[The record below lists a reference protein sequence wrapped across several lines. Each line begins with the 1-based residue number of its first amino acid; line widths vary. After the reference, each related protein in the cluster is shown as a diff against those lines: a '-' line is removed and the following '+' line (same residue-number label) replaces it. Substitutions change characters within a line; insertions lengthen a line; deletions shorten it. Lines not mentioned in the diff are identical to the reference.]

1 MLCACSGEQFR
12 FEDQPGS
19 PESLATR
26 DFSASGLSSSRTRGG
41 GGGSD
46 WDSKLEESQ
55 VDEAE
60 STLKEALSLNYEE
73 ARALL
78 GRLEYQRGNFDA
90 ALQVFKGIDVKILT
104 PRIIKS
110 ILHTTT
116 TPPSSKPP
124 PRSRA
129 SPPPPPPTSMS
140 MHSVSL
146 LLEAILLK
154 ARSLDQL
161 GSSKEAAEECK
172 LILDMVES
180 ALPSGMP
187 RVGTSGGFDKLQEV
201 FHKALELLPLL
212 WTKAGDFRETVA
224 SYRRALSRPW
234 NLDPQR
240 LAVTQKSLAL
250 VLLYGS
256 VVEASP
262 KESMEEAIVLLMLL
276 VKKMVVG
283 GIRWDAEL
291 IDHLAYALSVVGE
304 FEVLASYLEKIL
316 PGVYTRGERW
326 YLLSLCYSAAGV
338 DETAINLLK
347 LALGP
352 SESKQIPQSSWLLF
366 GAKLCSEDPK
376 HSRDGISFAQ
386 KLLDLANNQSEHLL
400 SQTHRFL
407 GVCYGN
413 AARSS
418 KLDSERVLLQKKSLY
433 SLNNAAAMA
442 KGDPEPDVVYNL
454 SVENAFQRNLQA
466 ALDGAVEYSSM
477 VGGVSTRG
485 WKHLA
490 AVLSAE
496 RRLKDAESI
505 LDFTMEEAG
514 DIEKLDLLKLKA
526 VLQMAQEQPK
536 QALKTCS
543 NVLAVI
549 RGQEKSEQ
557 SERLLKKYETEA
569 WQDLAS
575 VYGKLGSWSD
585 AETCLEKARSICFYS
600 PRGWNETG
608 LCLEAKSLHEEALIS
623 FFMSLS
629 IDPDHVPSIVSIAE
643 VMMKSGG
650 DTLATAKSF
659 LMNALRLDP
668 RSHDAWMKLGHV
680 AKMQGLSQQAAEFY
694 QAAYELELSAPVQS
708 FN

>member
-12 FEDQPGS
+12 FDDQPGS

-26 DFSASGLSSSRTRGG
+26 DFSASGLSSSTRTRGG
-41 GGGSD
+41 AD

-90 ALQVFKGIDVKILT
+90 ALQVFKGIDIKVLT
-104 PRIIKS
+104 PRITKA
-110 ILHTTT
+110 ILDRTR
-116 TPPSSKPP
+116 PCNKP

-129 SPPPPPPTSMS
+129 SAVTLPPPSSMS

-154 ARSLDQL
+154 ARSLEEL
-161 GSSKEAAEECK
+161 GSCKEAAEECK

-187 RVGTSGGFDKLQEV
+187 RVGISGFDKLQEV

-212 WTKAGDFRETVA
+212 WTKAGDFHETVA

-256 VVEASP
+256 VEASP
-262 KESMEEAIVLLMLL
+262 KDSMEEAIVLLMLL

-283 GIRWDAEL
+283 GIQWDAEL
-291 IDHLAYALSVVGE
+291 VDHLAYALSMVGQ
-304 FEVLASYLEKIL
+304 FEVLATYLEQIL

-326 YLLSLCYSAAGV
+326 YLLSLCYSAAGMGK
-338 DETAINLLK
+338 TAINLLK

-352 SESKQIPQSSWLLF
+352 SESRQIPQASWLLF
-366 GAKLCSEDPK
+366 GAKLCSEDPQ
-376 HSRDGISFAQ
+376 HSRDGIYFSQ
-386 KLLDLANNQSEHLL
+386 RLLDLANNQSEHLFR
-400 SQTHRFL
+400 QAHRFL

-418 KLDSERVLLQKKSLY
+418 KLDSERVSLQKKSLY
-433 SLNNAAAMA
+433 SLNKAATMA
-442 KGDPEPDVVYNL
+442 KGDPEPDAVYNL

-496 RRLKDAESI
+496 KRLKDAESI

-514 DIEKLDLLKLKA
+514 DMEKLDLLKLKA

-543 NVLAVI
+543 NFLALI
-549 RGQEKSEQ
+549 RAQEKSEQ
-557 SERLLKKYETEA
+557 SETLLKKYETEA

-575 VYGKLGSWSD
+575 VYGKLGSLSD
-585 AETCLEKARSICFYS
+585 AETCLDKARSISFYS

-608 LCLEAKSLHEEALIS
+608 LCLEAKSLHEEALIP

-708 FN
+708 FI

>member
-41 GGGSD
+41 GAD
-46 WDSKLEESQ
+46 WDSKLEDSQ

-78 GRLEYQRGNFDA
+78 GRLEFQRGNFDA
-90 ALQVFKGIDVKILT
+90 ALQVFKGIDIKVLT
-104 PRIIKS
+104 PRITKS
-110 ILHTTT
+110 ILDKTR
-116 TPPSSKPP
+116 SCNKP
-124 PRSRA
+124 PRSK
-129 SPPPPPPTSMS
+129 SPPPPQTSMS
-140 MHSVSL
+140 MHSISL

-154 ARSLDQL
+154 SRSLEEL
-161 GSSKEAAEECK
+161 GSFKEAAEECK

-187 RVGTSGGFDKLQEV
+187 QGVTGFDKLQEV

-212 WTKAGDFRETVA
+212 WSKAGDFSETVA

-256 VVEASP
+256 VEASV
-262 KESMEEAIVLLMLL
+262 KDSMEEAIVLLMLL

-283 GIRWDAEL
+283 GIQWDGEL
-291 IDHLAYALSVVGE
+291 MDHLTYALSMVGQ
-304 FEVLASYLEKIL
+304 FEVLANYLEQIL

-326 YLLSLCYSAAGV
+326 YLLSLCYSAAGI
-338 DETAINLLK
+338 DKTAINLVK
-347 LALGP
+347 MVLGP
-352 SESKQIPQSSWLLF
+352 SESKQMPNTSWLLF

-376 HSRDGISFAQ
+376 HSRDGITFAQ
-386 KLLDLANNQSEHLL
+386 RLLDLANNQSEHLL
-400 SQTHRFL
+400 SQAHRFL

-418 KLDSERVLLQKKSLY
+418 KLDSERVLLHKKSLF
-433 SLNNAAAMA
+433 SLNKAATRA
-442 KGDPEPDVVYNL
+442 KDDPEPDVVYNL

-496 RRLKDAESI
+496 KRLKDAESI

-514 DIEKLDLLKLKA
+514 DIEKVDLLKLKA

-543 NVLAVI
+543 NVMALI
-549 RGQEKSEQ
+549 RAQEKSEQ
-557 SERLLKKYETEA
+557 SETLLKKYETEA

-608 LCLEAKSLHEEALIS
+608 LCLEAKSLHEEALVS

-643 VMMKSGG
+643 VMMESGG

-668 RSHDAWMKLGHV
+668 RSHDAWMKLGHL

-708 FN
+708 FI

>member
-12 FEDQPGS
+12 FEEQPGS

-26 DFSASGLSSSRTRGG
+26 DFSASGLSSSRTGG
-41 GGGSD
+41 VD
-46 WDSKLEESQ
+46 WDSKLEDIQ

-90 ALQVFKGIDVKILT
+90 ALQVFKGIDIKVLT
-104 PRIIKS
+104 PRIVKAIVERTRPCK
-110 ILHTTT
+110 
-116 TPPSSKPP
+116 PS
-124 PRSRA
+124 RSRA
-129 SPPPPPPTSMS
+129 VIASPSSMS

-154 ARSLDQL
+154 ARSMEEL
-161 GSSKEAAEECK
+161 GSCKEAAEECK

-180 ALPSGMP
+180 SLPSGMP
-187 RVGTSGGFDKLQEV
+187 NGISGFGKLQEI
-201 FHKALELLPLL
+201 FQKALELLPLL
-212 WTKAGDFRETVA
+212 WKKAGNFHEA
-224 SYRRALSRPW
+224 IAAYRRALSRPW

-240 LAVTQKSLAL
+240 LAITQKSLAL

-256 VVEASP
+256 VEACP
-262 KESMEEAIVLLMLL
+262 KENMEGAIVLLMLL
-276 VKKMVVG
+276 VKKMVIG
-283 GIRWDAEL
+283 EIEWDSEL
-291 IDHLAYALSVVGE
+291 MDHLTYALSMTGQ
-304 FEVLASYLEKIL
+304 FELLANYLEQTL

-326 YLLSLCYSAAGV
+326 YLLSLCYSAAGI
-338 DETAINLLK
+338 DKAAINLLK
-347 LALGP
+347 MASGP
-352 SESKQIPQSSWLLF
+352 SESRQIPHTPWLLF
-366 GAKLCSEDPK
+366 GAKLCSEDPT
-376 HSRDGISFAQ
+376 HSRDGINFAHR
-386 KLLDLANNQSEHLL
+386 LIDLANSQSEHIL
-400 SQTHRFL
+400 SQAHRFL

-418 KLDSERVLLQKKSLY
+418 KLDSERVLLQKKSLL
-433 SLNNAAAMA
+433 SLNKAA
-442 KGDPEPDVVYNL
+442 KRSKDDPEPDVIFNL
-454 SVENAFQRNLQA
+454 SVENAVQRKLQA
-466 ALDGAVEYSSM
+466 ALDGAVEYSSL

-490 AVLSAE
+490 IVLSAE
-496 RRLKDAESI
+496 KRLKDAESI

-514 DIEKLDLLKLKA
+514 DIEKLELMKLKA

-536 QALKTCS
+536 QAMKTCS
-543 NVLAVI
+543 SLLALI
-549 RGQEKSEQ
+549 RAQEKSER
-557 SERLLKKYETEA
+557 SETLLQKFETEA

-585 AETCLEKARSICFYS
+585 AETCLEKARSIRYYS
-600 PRGWNETG
+600 PRGWMETG

-629 IDPDHVPSIVSIAE
+629 IEPDHVPSIVSIAE

-650 DTLATAKSF
+650 ESLPTAKSF

-668 RSHDAWMKLGHV
+668 RNHDAWMKLGHV

-708 FN
+708 FI

>member
-12 FEDQPGS
+12 FEEQPGS

-41 GGGSD
+41 D
-46 WDSKLEESQ
+46 WDSKLEEIQ

-90 ALQVFKGIDVKILT
+90 ALQVFKGIDIKVLT
-104 PRIIKS
+104 PRIVKAIVERTRPCK
-110 ILHTTT
+110 
-116 TPPSSKPP
+116 P
-124 PRSRA
+124 PRSRVA
-129 SPPPPPPTSMS
+129 IVPPSSMS

-154 ARSLDQL
+154 ARSLEEL
-161 GSSKEAAEECK
+161 GCCKEAAEECK

-187 RVGTSGGFDKLQEV
+187 DRISGFGKLQEV
-201 FHKALELLPLL
+201 FQKALELLPLL
-212 WTKAGDFRETVA
+212 WTKAGNFHETIA

-240 LAVTQKSLAL
+240 LAITQKSLAL

-256 VVEASP
+256 VEACP
-262 KESMEEAIVLLMLL
+262 KENMEEAIVLLMLL
-276 VKKMVVG
+276 IKKIVVG
-283 GIRWDAEL
+283 EIQWDPEL
-291 IDHLAYALSVVGE
+291 MDHLTYALSMTGQ
-304 FEVLASYLEKIL
+304 FEVLASYLEQIL

-326 YLLSLCYSAAGV
+326 YLLSLCYSAAGI
-338 DETAINLLK
+338 DKAAINLLK
-347 LALGP
+347 MASGP
-352 SESKQIPQSSWLLF
+352 SESRQIPHTPWLLF

-376 HSRDGISFAQ
+376 HSMDGINFAQ
-386 KLLDLANNQSEHLL
+386 RLLDLANNQSEHIL
-400 SQTHRFL
+400 SEAHRFL

-418 KLDSERVLLQKKSLY
+418 KLDSERVLFQKKSLF
-433 SLNNAAAMA
+433 SLNKAAKRAMD
-442 KGDPEPDVVYNL
+442 GPEPDVIFNL
-454 SVENAFQRNLQA
+454 SVENAVQRNLQV

-490 AVLSAE
+490 IVLSAE
-496 RRLKDAESI
+496 KRLKDAESI

-514 DIEKLDLLKLKA
+514 DIEKLELMKLKA

-543 NVLAVI
+543 SLLALI
-549 RGQEKSEQ
+549 RAQEKPEKSEA
-557 SERLLKKYETEA
+557 LLQKFETEA

-585 AETCLEKARSICFYS
+585 AETCLEKARSIRFYS

-623 FFMSLS
+623 FFLSLS
-629 IDPDHVPSIVSIAE
+629 IEPEHVPSIVSIAE

-650 DTLATAKSF
+650 DSLPTAKSF

-668 RSHDAWMKLGHV
+668 RNHNAWMKLGDV

-708 FN
+708 FI

>member
-12 FEDQPGS
+12 FDDQPGS

-26 DFSASGLSSSRTRGG
+26 DFSASGLSSSTRTRGG
-41 GGGSD
+41 AD

-90 ALQVFKGIDVKILT
+90 ALQVFKGIDIKVLT
-104 PRIIKS
+104 PRIIKA
-110 ILHTTT
+110 IVDRTR
-116 TPPSSKPP
+116 PCSKPP
-124 PRSRA
+124 RSSKA
-129 SPPPPPPTSMS
+129 VTLPPPTSMS

-154 ARSLDQL
+154 ARSLEEL
-161 GSSKEAAEECK
+161 GSCKEAAEECK

-187 RVGTSGGFDKLQEV
+187 RVGISGFDKLQEV
-201 FHKALELLPLL
+201 FHKALELLPSL
-212 WTKAGDFRETVA
+212 WTKAGDFHETVA
-224 SYRRALSRPW
+224 SYRRALSRQW

-256 VVEASP
+256 VEASP
-262 KESMEEAIVLLMLL
+262 KDSTEEAIVLLMLL

-283 GIRWDAEL
+283 GIQWDAEL
-291 IDHLAYALSVVGE
+291 VDHLAYALSMVGQ
-304 FEVLASYLEKIL
+304 FEVLANYLEQIL

-326 YLLSLCYSAAGV
+326 YLLSLCYSAAGMGK
-338 DETAINLLK
+338 TAINLLK

-352 SESKQIPQSSWLLF
+352 SESRQIPQASWLLF
-366 GAKLCSEDPK
+366 GAKLCSEDLK
-376 HSRDGISFAQ
+376 HSKDGIYFSNR
-386 KLLDLANNQSEHLL
+386 LLDLANNQSEHLL
-400 SQTHRFL
+400 SQAHRFL

-433 SLNNAAAMA
+433 SLNKAATMG
-442 KGDPEPDVVYNL
+442 KGDREPDVVYNL

-490 AVLSAE
+490 DVLSAE
-496 RRLKDAESI
+496 KRLKDAESI

-514 DIEKLDLLKLKA
+514 DMEKLDLLKLKA

-543 NVLAVI
+543 NFLALI
-549 RGQEKSEQ
+549 RAQEKSEQ
-557 SERLLKKYETEA
+557 SKTLLKKYETEA

-608 LCLEAKSLHEEALIS
+608 LCLEAKSLHEEALIA

-643 VMMKSGG
+643 VMIKSGG
-650 DTLATAKSF
+650 DTLATAKNF

-708 FN
+708 FI

>member
-12 FEDQPGS
+12 FDEQPGS

-26 DFSASGLSSSRTRGG
+26 DFSASGLSSRTGG
-41 GGGSD
+41 PD
-46 WDSKLEESQ
+46 WDSKLEDIQ

-90 ALQVFKGIDVKILT
+90 ALQVFKGIDIRVLT
-104 PRIIKS
+104 PRIIKAIVES
-110 ILHTTT
+110 TTR
-116 TPPSSKPP
+116 PRK
-124 PRSRA
+124 PRSRVVIV
-129 SPPPPPPTSMS
+129 SPTSMS

-154 ARSLDQL
+154 ARSLEEL
-161 GSSKEAAEECK
+161 GSYKEAAGECK
-172 LILDMVES
+172 IILDIVES

-187 RVGTSGGFDKLQEV
+187 DVGISGFCKLQDV
-201 FHKALELLPLL
+201 FQKGLELLPLL
-212 WTKAGDFRETVA
+212 WKKAGDLGETIA
-224 SYRRALSRPW
+224 SYRRALFRPW

-256 VVEASP
+256 VEECTKANT
-262 KESMEEAIVLLMLL
+262 EEAIVLLMLL

-283 GIRWDAEL
+283 EIQWDSEL
-291 IDHLAYALSVVGE
+291 MDHLTFALSMTGQ
-304 FEVLASYLEKIL
+304 FEVLANYLEQVL

-326 YLLSLCYSAAGV
+326 YLLSLCYSASGI
-338 DETAINLLK
+338 DKTAINLLK
-347 LALGP
+347 MASGP
-352 SESKQIPQSSWLLF
+352 SESKQIPHTPWLLF
-366 GAKLCSEDPK
+366 GAKLCSKDPK
-376 HSRDGISFAQ
+376 HSRDGINFAHRV
-386 KLLDLANNQSEHLL
+386 LDLASNQSEHLL
-400 SQTHRFL
+400 SQAHRFL
-407 GVCYGN
+407 GVCYAN

-418 KLDSERVLLQKKSLY
+418 RLDSERVLLQKKSLL
-433 SLNNAAAMA
+433 SLNKAAERA
-442 KGDPEPDVVYNL
+442 KDDLEPDIIFNL
-454 SVENAFQRNLQA
+454 SVENAVQRNIPA

-485 WKHLA
+485 WQHLSM
-490 AVLSAE
+490 VLSAE
-496 RRLKDAESI
+496 KRLKDAESI
-505 LDFTMEEAG
+505 LEFTMEEAG
-514 DIEKLDLLKLKA
+514 DIEKLELLKLKA

-536 QALKTCS
+536 QAMKTCS
-543 NVLAVI
+543 SLLALI
-549 RGQEKSEQ
+549 RAQEKPEQ
-557 SERLLKKYETEA
+557 FKTLLEKSETEA
-569 WQDLAS
+569 WEDLAS
-575 VYGKLGSWSD
+575 VYRTLGSWSD
-585 AETCLEKARSICFYS
+585 AETCLEKARAICFYS
-600 PRGWNETG
+600 PKGWNETG
-608 LCLEAKSLHEEALIS
+608 LCQEAKSLHEEALIS

-629 IDPDHVPSIVSIAE
+629 IEPDHVPSIVSVAD

-650 DTLATAKSF
+650 ESLATAKSF

-668 RSHDAWMKLGHV
+668 RNHDAWMKLGLV

-708 FN
+708 FT

>member
-26 DFSASGLSSSRTRGG
+26 DFSASGLSSRTAGG
-41 GGGSD
+41 D
-46 WDSKLEESQ
+46 WDSKLDDIQ

-90 ALQVFKGIDVKILT
+90 ALQVFKGIDIKVLA
-104 PRIIKS
+104 PRIIKAIVERTRPCKPRS
-110 ILHTTT
+110 KVVVV
-116 TPPSSKPP
+116 PPS
-124 PRSRA
+124 
-129 SPPPPPPTSMS
+129 SMS

-154 ARSLDQL
+154 ARSLEEL
-161 GSSKEAAEECK
+161 GLYKEAADECK
-172 LILDMVES
+172 IILDVVES

-187 RVGTSGGFDKLQEV
+187 DGINGFSKLQDI
-201 FHKALELLPLL
+201 FQKSLELLPLL
-212 WTKAGDFRETVA
+212 WTKAGNHHETIA

-250 VLLYGS
+250 ILLYGS
-256 VVEASP
+256 VEACP
-262 KESMEEAIVLLMLL
+262 KDNIEEAIVLLMLL

-283 GIRWDAEL
+283 DIQWDPDL
-291 IDHLAYALSVVGE
+291 MDHLTYALSMTGQ
-304 FEVLASYLEKIL
+304 FEMLANYLEQTL

-326 YLLSLCYSAAGV
+326 YLLSLCYSSAGI
-338 DETAINLLK
+338 DKAAINLLK
-347 LALGP
+347 MALGP
-352 SESKQIPQSSWLLF
+352 SESRQKPHVPWLLL
-366 GAKLCSEDPK
+366 GAKLCSKDPK
-376 HSRDGISFAQ
+376 HSKDGINFAHR
-386 KLLDLANNQSEHLL
+386 LLDLANNQSEHLF
-400 SQTHRFL
+400 SQAHRFL
-407 GVCYGN
+407 GICYGN
-413 AARSS
+413 TARSS
-418 KLDSERVLLQKKSLY
+418 KLDSERVFLQKKSLF
-433 SLNNAAAMA
+433 SLNEAAKRA
-442 KGDPEPDVVYNL
+442 KDNPEPDIIFNL
-454 SVENAFQRNLQA
+454 SFENAVQRNVQA

-477 VGGVSTRG
+477 AGGGSTRG

-490 AVLSAE
+490 SVLSAE
-496 RRLKDAESI
+496 KRLKDAESI

-514 DIEKLDLLKLKA
+514 DIEKLELLKLKA
-526 VLQMAQEQPK
+526 VLQMAQKQPK
-536 QALKTCS
+536 QAMKTCS
-543 NVLAVI
+543 SLLGLI
-549 RGQEKSEQ
+549 RAQEKSEQ
-557 SERLLKKYETEA
+557 SKILLKKFETEA
-569 WQDLAS
+569 WQELAS

-585 AETCLEKARSICFYS
+585 AETCLDKARSMCYYS

-623 FFMSLS
+623 FFISLS
-629 IDPDHVPSIVSIAE
+629 VDPDYVPSIVSVAE

-650 DTLATAKSF
+650 ESLPTAKSF

-668 RSHDAWMKLGHV
+668 RNHDAWMKLGHV

-708 FN
+708 FI

>member
-26 DFSASGLSSSRTRGG
+26 DFSASGLSSRNGG
-41 GGGSD
+41 GD
-46 WDSKLEESQ
+46 WDSKLEDIQ

-90 ALQVFKGIDVKILT
+90 ALQVFKGIDIKVLT
-104 PRIIKS
+104 PRIIKA
-110 ILHTTT
+110 IVEKTL
-116 TPPSSKPP
+116 PCK
-124 PRSRA
+124 PRSKA
-129 SPPPPPPTSMS
+129 VIVPPTTMS

-154 ARSLDQL
+154 ARSLEEL
-161 GSSKEAAEECK
+161 GSYKEAAEECK
-172 LILDMVES
+172 IILDVVEN

-187 RVGTSGGFDKLQEV
+187 DGISGFAKLQDI
-201 FHKALELLPLL
+201 FQKALELLPLL
-212 WTKAGDFRETVA
+212 WKKAGNHHETIA

-256 VVEASP
+256 VEACP
-262 KESMEEAIVLLMLL
+262 KDNIEEAIVLLMLL

-283 GIRWDAEL
+283 DIQWDPEL
-291 IDHLAYALSVVGE
+291 MDHLTYALSMTGQ
-304 FEVLASYLEKIL
+304 FEVLANYLEQTL

-326 YLLSLCYSAAGV
+326 YLLSLCYSAAGI
-338 DETAINLLK
+338 DKAAINLLK
-347 LALGP
+347 MALGP
-352 SESKQIPQSSWLLF
+352 SESRQIPHIPLLLF
-366 GAKLCSEDPK
+366 GAKLCSKDPK
-376 HSRDGISFAQ
+376 HSRDGINFAHR
-386 KLLDLANNQSEHLL
+386 LLDLGNSQSEHLL
-400 SQTHRFL
+400 SQAHKFL

-418 KLDSERVLLQKKSLY
+418 KLDSERVFLQKKSLF
-433 SLNNAAAMA
+433 SLNEAAKRGKA
-442 KGDPEPDVVYNL
+442 DPELDVIFNL
-454 SVENAFQRNLQA
+454 SVENAVQRNVQA

-477 VGGVSTRG
+477 VGGVSTKG

-490 AVLSAE
+490 IVLSAE
-496 RRLKDAESI
+496 KRLKDAESI

-514 DIEKLDLLKLKA
+514 DIEKIELLRLKA

-536 QALKTCS
+536 KAMKTCS
-543 NVLAVI
+543 SLLGLI
-549 RGQEKSEQ
+549 RAQEKSEQ
-557 SERLLKKYETEA
+557 SESLLQKFETEA

-585 AETCLEKARSICFYS
+585 AETCLEKARSMCYYS

-623 FFMSLS
+623 FFLSLS
-629 IDPDHVPSIVSIAE
+629 IEPDHVPSIVSIAE
-643 VMMKSGG
+643 VMMKSG
-650 DTLATAKSF
+650 DESLPTAKSF

-668 RSHDAWMKLGHV
+668 RNHDAWMKLGHV
-680 AKMQGLSQQAAEFY
+680 AKKQGLSQQAAEFY
-694 QAAYELELSAPVQS
+694 QAAYELELSADRKSVV
-708 FN
+708 

>member
-41 GGGSD
+41 D
-46 WDSKLEESQ
+46 WDSKLEEIQ

-90 ALQVFKGIDVKILT
+90 ALQVFKGIDIKVLT
-104 PRIIKS
+104 PRIIKAIVERTRPS
-110 ILHTTT
+110 KPSRSRVVIV
-116 TPPSSKPP
+116 PPSS
-124 PRSRA
+124 
-129 SPPPPPPTSMS
+129 MS
-140 MHSVSL
+140 VHSISL

-154 ARSLDQL
+154 ARSLEEL
-161 GSSKEAAEECK
+161 GSYKDAAEECK
-172 LILDMVES
+172 VILDIVES
-180 ALPSGMP
+180 ALPRGMP
-187 RVGTSGGFDKLQEV
+187 DGISGFGKMQEI
-201 FHKALELLPLL
+201 FQKALELLPVL
-212 WTKAGDFRETVA
+212 WTKAGNFHETIA

-240 LAVTQKSLAL
+240 LAITQKSLAL

-256 VVEASP
+256 VEACP
-262 KESMEEAIVLLMLL
+262 KENMEEAIVLLMLL

-283 GIRWDAEL
+283 EIHWDAEL
-291 IDHLAYALSVVGE
+291 MDHLTYALSMTGQ
-304 FEVLASYLEKIL
+304 FEVLANYLEQTL
-316 PGVYTRGERW
+316 PGVYPRGERW
-326 YLLSLCYSAAGV
+326 YLLSLCYSAAGI
-338 DETAINLLK
+338 DKAAINLLK
-347 LALGP
+347 MALGP
-352 SESKQIPQSSWLLF
+352 SESRKIPHTPWLLF
-366 GAKLCSEDPK
+366 GAKLCSKDPK
-376 HSRDGISFAQ
+376 HSRDGINFAHR
-386 KLLDLANNQSEHLL
+386 LLDLANNQSEHLL
-400 SQTHRFL
+400 SQAHRFL

-418 KLDSERVLLQKKSLY
+418 KLDSERVSLQKKSLF
-433 SLNNAAAMA
+433 SLNKAAKRA
-442 KGDPEPDVVYNL
+442 GNDPEPEVIFNL

-466 ALDGAVEYSSM
+466 ALDGAVEYSTM
-477 VGGVSTRG
+477 VGEVSTRG

-490 AVLSAE
+490 TVLSAE
-496 RRLKDAESI
+496 KRFKDAESI

-514 DIEKLDLLKLKA
+514 DMEKLELLKLKA

-536 QALKTCS
+536 KALKTCS
-543 NVLAVI
+543 SLLALI
-549 RGQEKSEQ
+549 RAQEKSEQ
-557 SERLLKKYETEA
+557 SEVMLQKFETEA

-585 AETCLEKARSICFYS
+585 AETCLEKARSICYYS

-623 FFMSLS
+623 FVLSLS
-629 IDPDHVPSIVSIAE
+629 IDPDHVPSIVSVAE
-643 VMMKSGG
+643 VMMKPGG
-650 DTLATAKSF
+650 ESLPTAKSF

-668 RSHDAWMKLGHV
+668 KNHDAWMKLGHV

-694 QAAYELELSAPVQS
+694 QTAYELELSAPVQS
-708 FN
+708 FL

>member
-12 FEDQPGS
+12 FDDQPGS

-26 DFSASGLSSSRTRGG
+26 DFSASGLSSSTRTRGG
-41 GGGSD
+41 AD

-90 ALQVFKGIDVKILT
+90 ALQVFKGIDIKVLT
-104 PRIIKS
+104 PRIIKA
-110 ILHTTT
+110 IGDRTR
-116 TPPSSKPP
+116 PCNKP
-124 PRSRA
+124 PRSSKA
-129 SPPPPPPTSMS
+129 LTLPPPSSMS

-154 ARSLDQL
+154 ARSLEEL
-161 GSSKEAAEECK
+161 GSCKEAAEECK

-187 RVGTSGGFDKLQEV
+187 RVGISGFDKLQEV

-212 WTKAGDFRETVA
+212 WTKAGDFHETVA

-256 VVEASP
+256 VEASP
-262 KESMEEAIVLLMLL
+262 KDSMEEAIVLLMLL

-283 GIRWDAEL
+283 GIQWDGEL
-291 IDHLAYALSVVGE
+291 VDHLAYALSMVGQ
-304 FEVLASYLEKIL
+304 FDVLASYMEQIL
-316 PGVYTRGERW
+316 PGVYTRGGRW
-326 YLLSLCYSAAGV
+326 YLLSLCYSAAGMGK
-338 DETAINLLK
+338 TAINLLK

-352 SESKQIPQSSWLLF
+352 SESRQIPQASWLLF
-366 GAKLCSEDPK
+366 GAKLCSEDPQ
-376 HSRDGISFAQ
+376 HSRDGIYFSHR
-386 KLLDLANNQSEHLL
+386 LLDLANNQSEHLL
-400 SQTHRFL
+400 SQAHRFL

-433 SLNNAAAMA
+433 SLNKAATMA
-442 KGDPEPDVVYNL
+442 KGDPEPDAVYNL

-477 VGGVSTRG
+477 VGGGVSTRG

-496 RRLKDAESI
+496 KRLKDAESI

-514 DIEKLDLLKLKA
+514 DMEKLDLLKLKA

-543 NVLAVI
+543 NFLALI
-549 RGQEKSEQ
+549 RAQEKSEQ
-557 SERLLKKYETEA
+557 SETLLKKYETEA

-575 VYGKLGSWSD
+575 VYRKLGSLSD
-585 AETCLEKARSICFYS
+585 AETCLDKARSISFYS

-608 LCLEAKSLHEEALIS
+608 LCLEAKSLHEEALIA

-708 FN
+708 FI

>member
-26 DFSASGLSSSRTRGG
+26 DFSASGLSSRNGG
-41 GGGSD
+41 GD
-46 WDSKLEESQ
+46 WDSKLEDIQ

-90 ALQVFKGIDVKILT
+90 ALQVFKGIDIKVLT
-104 PRIIKS
+104 PRIIKA
-110 ILHTTT
+110 IVEKTL
-116 TPPSSKPP
+116 PCK
-124 PRSRA
+124 PRSKA
-129 SPPPPPPTSMS
+129 VIVPPTTMS

-154 ARSLDQL
+154 ARSLEEL
-161 GSSKEAAEECK
+161 GSYKEAAEECK
-172 LILDMVES
+172 IILDVVEN

-187 RVGTSGGFDKLQEV
+187 DGISGFAKLQDI
-201 FHKALELLPLL
+201 FQKALELLPLL
-212 WTKAGDFRETVA
+212 WTKAGNHHETIA

-256 VVEASP
+256 VEACP
-262 KESMEEAIVLLMLL
+262 KDNIEEAIVLLMLL

-283 GIRWDAEL
+283 DIQWDPEL
-291 IDHLAYALSVVGE
+291 MDHLTYALSMTGQ
-304 FEVLASYLEKIL
+304 FEVLANYLEQTL

-326 YLLSLCYSAAGV
+326 YLLSLCYSAAGI
-338 DETAINLLK
+338 DKAAINLLK
-347 LALGP
+347 MALGP
-352 SESKQIPQSSWLLF
+352 SESRQIPHIPLLLF
-366 GAKLCSEDPK
+366 GAKLCSKDPK
-376 HSRDGISFAQ
+376 HSRDGINFAHR
-386 KLLDLANNQSEHLL
+386 LLDLGNSQSEHLL
-400 SQTHRFL
+400 SQAHKFL

-418 KLDSERVLLQKKSLY
+418 KLDSERVFLQKKSLF
-433 SLNNAAAMA
+433 SLNEAAKRGKA
-442 KGDPEPDVVYNL
+442 DPELDVIFNL
-454 SVENAFQRNLQA
+454 SVENAVQRNVQA

-477 VGGVSTRG
+477 VGGVSTKG

-490 AVLSAE
+490 IVLSAE
-496 RRLKDAESI
+496 KRLKDAESI

-514 DIEKLDLLKLKA
+514 DIEKIELLRLKA

-536 QALKTCS
+536 KAMKTCS
-543 NVLAVI
+543 SLLGLI
-549 RGQEKSEQ
+549 RAQEKSEQ
-557 SERLLKKYETEA
+557 SESLLQKFETEA

-585 AETCLEKARSICFYS
+585 AETCLEKARSMCYYS
-600 PRGWNETG
+600 PRGWNET
-608 LCLEAKSLHEEALIS
+608 
-623 FFMSLS
+623 
-629 IDPDHVPSIVSIAE
+629 E
-643 VMMKSGG
+643 VMMKSG
-650 DTLATAKSF
+650 DESLPTAKSF

-668 RSHDAWMKLGHV
+668 RNHDAWMKLGHV
-680 AKMQGLSQQAAEFY
+680 AKKQGLSQQAAEFY

-708 FN
+708 FI